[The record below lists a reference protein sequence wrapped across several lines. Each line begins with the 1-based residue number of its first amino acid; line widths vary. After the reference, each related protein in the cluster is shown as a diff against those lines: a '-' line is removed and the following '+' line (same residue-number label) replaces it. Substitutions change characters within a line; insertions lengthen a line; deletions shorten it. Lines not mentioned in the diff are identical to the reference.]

1 MKRYKI
7 AAILIFIHGFVEIC
21 VGLGFIPL
29 WLSDFDT
36 SAMGQYF
43 VFIVPYL
50 QENLYLMSILSMIY
64 GSVRLVG
71 AVGLWK
77 NRMWGFVISVINCI
91 TTMVL
96 MIFMLP
102 AGIMDGIFSCSS
114 LLLIMTEY
122 FGNRQI
128 NE

>member
-50 QENLYLMSILSMIY
+50 QENLHLMSILGMIY

-77 NRMWGFVISVINCI
+77 NRMVGIRHFCNKLHYNNGVDDIYATSRNYGRN
-91 TTMVL
+91 
-96 MIFMLP
+96 IFL
-102 AGIMDGIFSCSS
+102 
-114 LLLIMTEY
+114 
-122 FGNRQI
+122 
-128 NE
+128 

>member
-7 AAILIFIHGFVEIC
+7 ATMLIFIHGFVEIC

-36 SAMGQYF
+36 SAMEQYF

-50 QENLYLMSILSMIY
+50 QENIHLMSILGMVY
-64 GSVRLVG
+64 GSVWLV
-71 AVGLWK
+71 AI
-77 NRMWGFVISVINCI
+77 ISVINCI

-128 NE
+128 NG

>member
-7 AAILIFIHGFVEIC
+7 AAILIFIHGFVEIS
-21 VGLGFIPL
+21 VGLGVVPL
-29 WLSDFDT
+29 LLSDFDT
-36 SAMGQYF
+36 SDMRQYF

-50 QENLYLMSILSMIY
+50 QENLFLMSILGMIY
-64 GSVRLVG
+64 GSVRVVG
-71 AVGLWK
+71 AIGLWK

-91 TTMVL
+91 TTMML

-102 AGIMDGIFSCSS
+102 AGIMDGIFACTV
-114 LLLIMTEY
+114 LLLIMTKY
-122 FGNRQI
+122 FGNRRI

>member
-1 MKRYKI
+1 
-7 AAILIFIHGFVEIC
+7 
-21 VGLGFIPL
+21 
-29 WLSDFDT
+29 
-36 SAMGQYF
+36 MGQYF

-50 QENLYLMSILSMIY
+50 QENLHLMSILGMIY

>member
-1 MKRYKI
+1 MKRYRI
-7 AAILIFIHGFVEIC
+7 AAILIFIHGFVEIS
-21 VGLGFIPL
+21 VGLGGIPL

-36 SAMGQYF
+36 SDMSQYF

-50 QENLYLMSILSMIY
+50 QENLFLMSILGMIY
-64 GSVRLVG
+64 GSVRVVG
-71 AVGLWK
+71 AIGLWK

-102 AGIMDGIFSCSS
+102 AGIMDGIFACSS
-114 LLLIMTEY
+114 LLLIVTKY
-122 FGNRQI
+122 FGNRRI

>member
-50 QENLYLMSILSMIY
+50 QENLHLMSILGMIY

-77 NRMWGFVISVINCI
+77 KDRKSV
-91 TTMVL
+91 V
-96 MIFMLP
+96 
-102 AGIMDGIFSCSS
+102 
-114 LLLIMTEY
+114 
-122 FGNRQI
+122 
-128 NE
+128 

>member
-7 AAILIFIHGFVEIC
+7 AAILIFIHGFAEIS

-29 WLSDFDT
+29 LLSDFDT
-36 SAMGQYF
+36 SDMRQYF

-50 QENLYLMSILSMIY
+50 QENLFLMSILGLIY

-71 AVGLWK
+71 AIGLWK

-96 MIFMLP
+96 MIFTLP
-102 AGIMDGIFSCSS
+102 AGIMDGIFACSS
-114 LLLIMTEY
+114 LLLIMTKY
-122 FGNRQI
+122 FGNGQI